1 MASPK
6 TSTLPNILISICISL
21 YSIKSIYTLRERER
35 EKAQGQNM
43 NHVHKNT
50 SDCMIEIVYCSVL
63 PFSCCHLVK
72 TQRTNIQLLGTLAIT
87 IQNVMAIAKQN
98 SIGNGEMAMIGFDF
112 TRTQASEKSRFIS
125 DPPAA
130 NWQVASKGW
139 ASCAQIC
146 WLWMKMSL
154 QSAYMTCIAKTPS
167 S

>member
-1 MASPK
+1 
-6 TSTLPNILISICISL
+6 
-21 YSIKSIYTLRERER
+21 
-35 EKAQGQNM
+35 M

-50 SDCMIEIVYCSVL
+50 SDCMIAYRQTKQNLHEIVYCSVL
-63 PFSCCHLVK
+63 QFSCCHLVK

>member
-1 MASPK
+1 
-6 TSTLPNILISICISL
+6 
-21 YSIKSIYTLRERER
+21 
-35 EKAQGQNM
+35 
-43 NHVHKNT
+43 
-50 SDCMIEIVYCSVL
+50 
-63 PFSCCHLVK
+63 
-72 TQRTNIQLLGTLAIT
+72 
-87 IQNVMAIAKQN
+87 MAIAKQN